1 MYKAGQYIALCPCKG
16 GTWGSVLKGTGER
29 KGPWDE
35 TARARRDGAVVAGG
49 ALPFCSPR
57 LDQEGAWEPVA
68 HYSTWLRL

>member
-1 MYKAGQYIALCPCKG
+1 M
-16 GTWGSVLKGTGER
+16 KGTGER